1 MAGPVCGA
9 GMQEIFGV
17 EAGLGQLRGG
27 NTSTL
32 LAGTQALSVGQSVRG
47 LVHDTCLAGVLGCG
61 QEGVLGYQARERQK
75 VIRRRT
81 GVRNRSATLRLAL
94 AKATSFC
101 VLSLISLGQRKGRGA
116 LVTSWW
122 AAGRREGRAGLVA
135 LKKLA

>member
-1 MAGPVCGA
+1 M
-9 GMQEIFGV
+9 
-17 EAGLGQLRGG
+17 
-27 NTSTL
+27 
-32 LAGTQALSVGQSVRG
+32 
-47 LVHDTCLAGVLGCG
+47 
-61 QEGVLGYQARERQK
+61 GYQARERQK

-122 AAGRREGRAGLVA
+122 AAGRREGSAGLAA

>member
-1 MAGPVCGA
+1 MGQGCEGFL
-9 GMQEIFGV
+9 GF
-17 EAGLGQLRGG
+17 EAGQGQLRGG
-27 NTSTL
+27 DTSTL
-32 LAGTQALSVGQSVRG
+32 LAGTQALSVGEPVRD
-47 LVHDTCLAGVLGCG
+47 LVHDTCSAGVLGCG
-61 QEGVLGYQARERQK
+61 QGGAVGYQARERQK

-122 AAGRREGRAGLVA
+122 AAGRREGSAGLAA